1 MNGADLL
8 ASIPNGWRRVP
19 LKTTSDFAISNV
31 DKHSFDDEL
40 PVRLCNYTDVYKND
54 RVSPDMD
61 LMAATATPQEIER
74 FRLEV
79 GDVVITKDSESWN
92 DIAIPAYVEGAA
104 DDFVCGYHLAFIRPR
119 KNILDGRF
127 LFRCLQ
133 SRPVALQLELEA
145 TGVTRYGLPKDAI
158 GLAVLPL
165 PPLPMQRRIADYLD
179 RETARIDGL
188 IAEKERMLAL
198 LEEKRAALISRVV
211 TGGLDPNVPLKPSGQ
226 EWLGEIPAHWEV
238 QPIKYLAVV
247 GNGSTPSVE
256 NADYWD
262 DEGYPWLNSSV
273 VNVSP
278 VTDASRFV
286 TETALRECHLPKI
299 QPPAVLV
306 GITGQGKTRG
316 MAAVLGIE
324 ATINQHVAFIKPR
337 SQEIETE
344 YLCFLLGHAYAF
356 LRSDSDGAGSTK
368 GAITCEQ
375 LANMKISVPPSGEQ
389 VDICTR
395 IRQSLD
401 VSKPLRTA
409 IQRSLDLLAERRSA
423 LITAAVTSQVSP
435 QEMDTEEPEPY
446 REVAL

>member
-1 MNGADLL
+1 VTPATLFPARRLKYAATINDEALSESTDPDFEL
-8 ASIPNGWRRVP
+8 AYIDIG
-19 LKTTSDFAISNV
+19 NV
-31 DKHSFDDEL
+31 DSHGRVHDIVNYRFDDAPSRARRIVRDGDVIISTVRTYLQAIAPVEDPPDNLIVSTGFAVVRSSNLLDQRFCKYVIRANSFLWEVESRSTGVSYPAINASDLGDIKVSL
-40 PVRLCNYTDVYKND
+40 P
-54 RVSPDMD
+54 
-61 LMAATATPQEIER
+61 
-74 FRLEV
+74 EV
-79 GDVVITKDSESWN
+79 G
-92 DIAIPAYVEGAA
+92 A
-104 DDFVCGYHLAFIRPR
+104 
-119 KNILDGRF
+119 
-127 LFRCLQ
+127 
-133 SRPVALQLELEA
+133 
-145 TGVTRYGLPKDAI
+145 
-158 GLAVLPL
+158 
-165 PPLPMQRRIADYLD
+165 QRLIADYLD
-179 RETARIDGL
+179 RETARIDAL

-198 LEEKRAALISRVV
+198 LEEKRAALISRIV
-211 TGGLDPNVPLKPSGQ
+211 TRGIDPKAPLKPSGQ
-226 EWLGEIPAHWEV
+226 AWLGKIPAHWKV

-256 NADYWD
+256 KADYWD

-299 QPPAVLV
+299 EPPAVLV

-324 ATINQHVAFIKPR
+324 ATINQHIAFIKPR
-337 SQEIETE
+337 SHELDTE

-375 LANMKISVPPSGEQ
+375 LANMKISVPPTSEQ

-401 VSKPLRTA
+401 VSKPLRA
-409 IQRSLDLLAERRSA
+409 EIQRTLDLLTERRSA
-423 LITAAVTSQVSP
+423 LITAAVTGQIPVE
-435 QEMDTEEPEPY
+435 EMTE
-446 REVAL
+446 

>member
-1 MNGADLL
+1 MSAVTLKRVQYSTQVTAQQMNPADLGDTEVVHY
-8 ASIPNGWRRVP
+8 SIPALQQTGRPAIEPATEIASNKWSLRGGEVLVSKLNVHKNCVAIAERHDDLPLISSTEFVP
-19 LKTTSDFAISNV
+19 FVPTDIEPRYLKYVFQSEETIQ
-31 DKHSFDDEL
+31 HLMSF
-40 PVRLCNYTDVYKND
+40 
-54 RVSPDMD
+54 
-61 LMAATATPQEIER
+61 
-74 FRLEV
+74 
-79 GDVVITKDSESWN
+79 SESATRSHARVN
-92 DIAIPAYVEGAA
+92 PSDIVKLKVHQPDLSIQE
-104 DDFVCGYHLAFIRPR
+104 
-119 KNILDGRF
+119 
-127 LFRCLQ
+127 
-133 SRPVALQLELEA
+133 S
-145 TGVTRYGLPKDAI
+145 
-158 GLAVLPL
+158 
-165 PPLPMQRRIADYLD
+165 IANYLD

-198 LEEKRAALISRVV
+198 LKEKRAALISRVV
-211 TGGLDPNVPLKPSGQ
+211 TRGLDANAPLKPSGQ
-226 EWLGEIPAHWEV
+226 EWLGEIPAHWEL

-262 DEGYPWLNSSV
+262 EEGYPWLNSSV

-278 VTDASRFV
+278 VTEATRFV

-337 SQEIETE
+337 SQELDTE
-344 YLCFLLGHAYAF
+344 YLRFLLGHSYAF

-375 LANMKISVPPSGEQ
+375 LSNIKIPAPPSSEQ
-389 VDICTR
+389 VDICTC

-401 VSKPLRTA
+401 VSRPLRA
-409 IQRSLDLLAERRSA
+409 EIQRTLELLTERRSA
-423 LITAAVTSQVSP
+423 LITAAVTGQIP
-435 QEMDTEEPEPY
+435 LEEMTG
-446 REVAL
+446 